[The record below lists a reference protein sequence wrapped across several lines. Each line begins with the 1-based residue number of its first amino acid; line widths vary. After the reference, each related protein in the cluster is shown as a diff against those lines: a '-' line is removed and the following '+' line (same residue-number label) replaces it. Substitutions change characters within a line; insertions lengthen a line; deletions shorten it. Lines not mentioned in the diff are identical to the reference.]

1 MARAIWKGS
10 ISFGLVQIPVG
21 LFSASSPDE
30 LSFRQLDKRNMSPIG
45 YKKYNK
51 NTGEDV
57 EGDDIVKGY
66 EYESGS
72 YVVLS
77 DEDLRRAN
85 PEKTQTVEIT
95 DFVDLDDIDAVYFDK
110 PYYLAPTGKNKKAY
124 ALLREALKR
133 TGKVGIAKVVIR
145 SREYLSAVVPQNDV
159 LLLEILR
166 YPHEIR
172 AADDLEVPRG
182 EAQELGV
189 SERELAMAEQLVQGM
204 TAEWEPSKYKDTY
217 RDDLMELI
225 QGRIDSGNT
234 NVPDETPVEE
244 ESEAKGDVIDI
255 MALLKRSVEATGRG
269 ERIAA
274 DTERAPSAK
283 KPKKAK
289 AEPEPAPAAAVKA
302 DEAFPWDDEAPAK
315 PARPARVAAKAPK
328 VAPAPTMDD
337 VLPWEDEAP
346 AKPARPAARGA
357 GKPAGEPIAK
367 PAPRSAVAASK
378 PRAKQRKTA

>member
-21 LFSASSPDE
+21 LFSAASPDE
-30 LSFRQLDKRNMSPIG
+30 LSFRQLDKRNLSPIG

-57 EGDDIVKGY
+57 DGEEIVKGY
-66 EYESGS
+66 EYESGH

-95 DFVDLDDIDAVYFDK
+95 DFVDLDDIRAVYFDK

-124 ALLREALKR
+124 ALLREALRR

-145 SREYLSAVVPQNDV
+145 SREYLSAVVPDGDV
-159 LLLEILR
+159 LVLEILR
-166 YPHEIR
+166 YPQEIR
-172 AADDLEVPRG
+172 STDDLEVPRG
-182 EAQELGV
+182 EPQELGV
-189 SERELAMAEQLVQGM
+189 SERELEMAERLVEGM
-204 TAEWEPSKYKDTY
+204 TAEWEPEKYQDTY
-217 RDDLMELI
+217 RNDLMQLI
-225 QGRIDSGNT
+225 QQRIESGST
-234 NVPDETPVEE
+234 NAPDETPVEE
-244 ESEAKGDVIDI
+244 VVAEKGDVIDI

-274 DTERAPSAK
+274 DTERPERAERAPAAK
-283 KPKKAK
+283 KPKKA
-289 AEPEPAPAAAVKA
+289 AASVPAA
-302 DEAFPWDDEAPAK
+302 DDTP
-315 PARPARVAAKAPK
+315 
-328 VAPAPTMDD
+328 
-337 VLPWEDEAP
+337 LPWEDDAPAEAP
-346 AKPARPAARGA
+346 KKPARASAKPVAAE
-357 GKPAGEPIAK
+357 KPAPAK

>member
-21 LFSASSPDE
+21 LFSAASPDE
-30 LSFRQLDKRNMSPIG
+30 LSFRQLDKRNLSPIG

-57 EGDDIVKGY
+57 EGEEIVKGY
-66 EYESGS
+66 EYESGH

-95 DFVDLDDIDAVYFDK
+95 DFVDLDDIRAVYFDK

-124 ALLREALKR
+124 ALLREALRR

-145 SREYLSAVVPQNDV
+145 SREYLSAVVPDGDV
-159 LLLEILR
+159 LVLEILR

-172 AADDLEVPRG
+172 STDDLEVPRG
-182 EAQELGV
+182 DAQELGV

-204 TAEWEPSKYKDTY
+204 TAEWEPAKYTDSY
-217 RDDLMELI
+217 RDDLMQLI
-225 QGRIDSGNT
+225 QARIESGST
-234 NVPDETPVEE
+234 NAPDETPVEDVAAGE
-244 ESEAKGDVIDI
+244 KGDVIDI

-274 DTERAPSAK
+274 DTERPERAPK
-283 KPKKAK
+283 KPKKAAAASVPPADDTPLPWEDDAPAEAPKRPARASAK
-289 AEPEPAPAAAVKA
+289 AAEKPAKPAAAV
-302 DEAFPWDDEAPAK
+302 
-315 PARPARVAAKAPK
+315 
-328 VAPAPTMDD
+328 
-337 VLPWEDEAP
+337 
-346 AKPARPAARGA
+346 
-357 GKPAGEPIAK
+357 AK
-367 PAPRSAVAASK
+367 PAPRSTVAASK

>member
-1 MARAIWKGS
+1 MARAIWKGN
-10 ISFGLVQIPVG
+10 ISFGLVNIPVG

-45 YKKYNK
+45 YRKYNK

-57 EGDDIVKGY
+57 DGDEIVKGY
-66 EYESGS
+66 EYESGH

-95 DFVDLDDIDAVYFDK
+95 DFVDLDDIEAVYFDK

-145 SREYLSAVVPQNDV
+145 SREYLSAVVPQGDV
-159 LLLEILR
+159 LVLEILR

-172 AADDLEVPRG
+172 PADDLEVPRG
-182 EAQELGV
+182 ELKELGIN
-189 SERELAMAEQLVQGM
+189 ERELEMAERLVEGM
-204 TAEWEPSKYKDTY
+204 TAEWDPAKYQDTY
-217 RDDLMELI
+217 RDDLMQLI
-225 QGRIDSGNT
+225 QQRIESGQT
-234 NVPDETPVEE
+234 DAPDETPVEE
-244 ESEAKGDVIDI
+244 IEAGEKGDVIDI

-274 DTERAPSAK
+274 DTERAPAAK
-283 KPKKAK
+283 KPKKGAAK
-289 AEPEPAPAAAVKA
+289 LEAPK
-302 DEAFPWDDEAPAK
+302 PDDEP
-315 PARPARVAAKAPK
+315 
-328 VAPAPTMDD
+328 
-337 VLPWEDEAP
+337 LPWEDEAP
-346 AKPARPAARGA
+346 AKPAKPARGSRA
-357 GKPAGEPIAK
+357 PADDAETIN
-367 PAPRSAVAASK
+367 PAPRSTAEAKPRSK
-378 PRAKQRKTA
+378 PRKTA

>member
-21 LFSASSPDE
+21 LFSAASPDE
-30 LSFRQLDKRNMSPIG
+30 LSFRQLDKRNLSPIG

-57 EGDDIVKGY
+57 EGEEIVKGY
-66 EYESGS
+66 EYESGH

-95 DFVDLDDIDAVYFDK
+95 DFVDLDDIRAVYFDK

-124 ALLREALKR
+124 ALLREALRR

-145 SREYLSAVVPQNDV
+145 SREYLSAVVPDGDV
-159 LLLEILR
+159 LVLEILR

-172 AADDLEVPRG
+172 SADDLEVPRG
-182 EAQELGV
+182 EPQELGV
-189 SERELAMAEQLVQGM
+189 NERELAMAEQLVQGM
-204 TAEWEPSKYKDTY
+204 TAEWDPSKYTDTY
-217 RDDLMELI
+217 RDDLMQLI
-225 QGRIDSGNT
+225 QARIESGQT
-234 NVPDETPVEE
+234 NAPDETPVEDVAV
-244 ESEAKGDVIDI
+244 SEKGDVIDI

-274 DTERAPSAK
+274 DTERAPAAK

-289 AEPEPAPAAAVKA
+289 AEPEPAAAKA
-302 DEAFPWDDEAPAK
+302 DDPFPWDDEAPAK
-315 PARPARVAAKAPK
+315 PSKPARASGKAAKP
-328 VAPAPTMDD
+328 APAPTMDD

-346 AKPARPAARGA
+346 ARPARPAARGS
-357 GKPAGEPIAK
+357 GKPTGEPIAK
-367 PAPRSAVAASK
+367 PAPRSAVASK

>member
-21 LFSASSPDE
+21 LFSAASPDE

-57 EGDDIVKGY
+57 DGGEIVKAY
-66 EYESGS
+66 EYESGQ

-95 DFVDLDDIDAVYFDK
+95 DFVDLDEIRAVYFDK

-124 ALLREALKR
+124 ALLREALRR

-145 SREYLSAVVPQNDV
+145 SREYLSAVVPDGDV
-159 LLLEILR
+159 LVLEILR
-166 YPHEIR
+166 YPEEIR
-172 AADDLEVPRG
+172 ATDDLEVPHG
-182 EAQELGV
+182 DAADLGLN
-189 SERELAMAEQLVQGM
+189 ERELEMAERLVEGM
-204 TAEWEPSKYKDTY
+204 TTEWDPAKYTDTY
-217 RDDLMELI
+217 RNDLMQLI
-225 QGRIDSGNT
+225 QQRIESGNT
-234 NVPDETPVEE
+234 NAPDESPVEE
-244 ESEAKGDVIDI
+244 VVSEKGDVIDI

-269 ERIAA
+269 DRAIAA
-274 DTERAPSAK
+274 DTERAPR
-283 KPKKAK
+283 KPRKAK
-289 AEPEPAPAAAVKA
+289 AEAPAPAAPVVS
-302 DEAFPWDDEAPAK
+302 D
-315 PARPARVAAKAPK
+315 
-328 VAPAPTMDD
+328 DD

-346 AKPARPAARGA
+346 AKAAKPARPAAKA
-357 GKPAGEPIAK
+357 AEKPAK
-367 PAPRSAVAASK
+367 PAPRSTVAASK

>member
-21 LFSASSPDE
+21 LFSASSSDE

-57 EGDDIVKGY
+57 DGEEIVKAF
-66 EYESGS
+66 EYESGQ

-95 DFVDLDDIDAVYFDK
+95 DFVDLDDIQAVYFDK

-124 ALLREALKR
+124 ALLREALRR

-145 SREYLSAVVPQNDV
+145 SREYLSAVVPHGDV
-159 LLLEILR
+159 LVLEILR
-166 YPHEIR
+166 YPQEIR
-172 AADDLEVPRG
+172 ATDDLEVPHG
-182 EAQELGV
+182 DAAELGLN
-189 SERELAMAEQLVQGM
+189 ERELEMAERLVEGM
-204 TAEWEPSKYKDTY
+204 TGAWDPAKYTDTY
-217 RDDLMELI
+217 RNDLMQLI
-225 QGRIDSGNT
+225 QQRIESGNT
-234 NVPDETPVEE
+234 NAPDESPVEDVV
-244 ESEAKGDVIDI
+244 SEKGDVIDI

-269 ERIAA
+269 ERAIAA

-283 KPKKAK
+283 KPKKGAAK
-289 AEPEPAPAAAVKA
+289 QEAPTPDDEPL
-302 DEAFPWDDEAPAK
+302 PWDDQAPAK
-315 PARPARVAAKAPK
+315 PARASGKAAK
-328 VAPAPTMDD
+328 APAPTMDD
-337 VLPWEDEAP
+337 VLPWEDEVP

-357 GKPAGEPIAK
+357 GKAAGEPIAK

>member
-21 LFSASSPDE
+21 LFSAASPDE
-30 LSFRQLDKRNMSPIG
+30 LSFRQLDKRNLSPIG

-57 EGDDIVKGY
+57 EGEEIVKGY
-66 EYESGS
+66 EYESGH

-77 DEDLRRAN
+77 DEDLKRAN

-95 DFVDLDDIDAVYFDK
+95 DFVDLDDIRAVYFDK

-124 ALLREALKR
+124 ALLREALRR

-145 SREYLSAVVPQNDV
+145 SREYLSAVVPDGDV
-159 LLLEILR
+159 LVLEILR

-172 AADDLEVPRG
+172 SADDLEVPRG
-182 EAQELGV
+182 EPQELGV
-189 SERELAMAEQLVQGM
+189 NERELAMAEQLVQGM
-204 TAEWEPSKYKDTY
+204 TADWDPSKYTDTY
-217 RDDLMELI
+217 RDDLMQLI
-225 QGRIDSGNT
+225 QARIESGQT
-234 NVPDETPVEE
+234 DAPDETPVEDAVV
-244 ESEAKGDVIDI
+244 SEKGDVIDI
-255 MALLKRSVEATGRG
+255 MALLKRSVEATSRS

-274 DTERAPSAK
+274 DTERAPAAK

-289 AEPEPAPAAAVKA
+289 AEPAPAAAGG
-302 DEAFPWDDEAPAK
+302 DDAFPWDDEAPAK
-315 PARPARVAAKAPK
+315 PAKPARASGKAARAAP
-328 VAPAPTMDD
+328 PPTMDD

>member
-30 LSFRQLDKRNMSPIG
+30 LSFRQLDKRNLSPIG

-57 EGDDIVKGY
+57 EGEEIVKGY
-66 EYESGS
+66 EYESGH

-95 DFVDLDDIDAVYFDK
+95 DFVDLDDIESVYFDK

-133 TGKVGIAKVVIR
+133 TRKVGIAKVVIR
-145 SREYLSAVVPQNDV
+145 SREYLSAVVPQGDV
-159 LLLEILR
+159 LVLEILR

-172 AADDLEVPRG
+172 ATDDLEVPHG
-182 EAQELGV
+182 DVAELGLN
-189 SERELAMAEQLVQGM
+189 ERELEMAERLVEGM
-204 TAEWEPSKYKDTY
+204 TGTWEPAKYTDTY
-217 RDDLMELI
+217 RDDLMQLI
-225 QGRIDSGNT
+225 QQRIESGNT
-234 NVPDETPVEE
+234 NAPDETPVEE
-244 ESEAKGDVIDI
+244 VSTDPKGDVIDI

-269 ERIAA
+269 ERVAA
-274 DTERAPSAK
+274 DTERAPAAK
-283 KPKKAK
+283 KPKKA
-289 AEPEPAPAAAVKA
+289 AAASKA
-302 DEAFPWDDEAPAK
+302 
-315 PARPARVAAKAPK
+315 APK
-328 VAPAPTMDD
+328 VDDD

-346 AKPARPAARGA
+346 AKPARPARPAARA
-357 GKPAGEPIAK
+357 AEAPAK

>member
-21 LFSASSPDE
+21 LFSAASPDE
-30 LSFRQLDKRNMSPIG
+30 LSFRQLDKRNLSPIG

-57 EGDDIVKGY
+57 EGEEIVKGY
-66 EYESGS
+66 EYESGH

-95 DFVDLDDIDAVYFDK
+95 DFVDLDDIRSVYFDK

-124 ALLREALKR
+124 ALLREALRR

-145 SREYLSAVVPQNDV
+145 SREYLSAVVPDGDV
-159 LLLEILR
+159 LVLEILR

-172 AADDLEVPRG
+172 SAEDLEVPRG
-182 EAQELGV
+182 DAQELGV

-204 TAEWEPSKYKDTY
+204 TADWEPDKYKDSY
-217 RDDLMELI
+217 RDDLMQLI
-225 QGRIDSGNT
+225 QQRIESGQT
-234 NVPDETPVEE
+234 DAPDETPVAEIE
-244 ESEAKGDVIDI
+244 TGAKGDVIDI

-274 DTERAPSAK
+274 DTERAPAAKRPKKGAAK
-283 KPKKAK
+283 KEDEPLPWEDEAPAARAPRPSRAASKPKA
-289 AEPEPAPAAAVKA
+289 APAAA
-302 DEAFPWDDEAPAK
+302 DDDAF
-315 PARPARVAAKAPK
+315 
-328 VAPAPTMDD
+328 
-337 VLPWEDEAP
+337 PWEDEAP
-346 AKPARPAARGA
+346 AKPAKPVPASAKA
-357 GKPAGEPIAK
+357 AGEPIAK
-367 PAPRSAVAASK
+367 PAPRSAVASK